1 MLFATMAKD
10 KSQSQQKQEPPSGE
24 KPPFVETTPTESV
37 KMSVE
42 DELLCLREERDAL
55 MANLNRVGENWAEG
69 CERISVLEKRNEDL
83 RVEVETAFNR
93 LMESADK
100 EGRLEARIAVL
111 EKSEAPA
118 KKSVTD
124 LSALPISEQLTLLE
138 QGLKDALTTVS
149 ELHAE
154 IDKRKAAAA
163 ELRELV
169 EVLEPKSYGVP
180 QQGNILPQKGQRV
193 SKHRHPGLF
202 AAIVSQGRVGIHF
215 HFVTP

>member
-10 KSQSQQKQEPPSGE
+10 KSQSPQQKQESQVEE
-24 KPPFVETTPTESV
+24 KLPVVETVPPESV

-42 DELLCLREERDAL
+42 DELKSIREERDAL
-55 MANLNRVGENWAEG
+55 LANLNRVGANWAEE
-69 CERISVLEKRNEDL
+69 CERRTEL
-83 RVEVETAFNR
+83 NR
-93 LMESADK
+93 ENAELK
-100 EGRLEARIAVL
+100 ARIAEL

-118 KKSVTD
+118 KKTVAD
-124 LSALPISEQLTLLE
+124 LSALPISEQLALLE
-138 QGLKDALTTVS
+138 QGLKDTLTTMS

-154 IDKRKAAAA
+154 IDKRKAAVA

-169 EVLEPKSYGVP
+169 EVLEPKSYAVP

-202 AAIVSQGRVGIHF
+202 AAIISQGRVGIHF
-215 HFVTP
+215 HFVAP

>member
-10 KSQSQQKQEPPSGE
+10 KSQSQQKQESQVEE
-24 KPPFVETTPTESV
+24 KPPVVETVPPESV

-42 DELLCLREERDAL
+42 DELSCLRKERDAL
-55 MANLNRVGENWAEG
+55 MANLSRVGANWAEG
-69 CERISVLEKRNEDL
+69 CERISVLELGNAEFK
-83 RVEVETAFNR
+83 
-93 LMESADK
+93 
-100 EGRLEARIAVL
+100 ARIAEL

-154 IDKRKAAAA
+154 IDKRKAAVA

-193 SKHRHPGLF
+193 SKHRQPGLF

-215 HFVTP
+215 HFVAP